1 MLASQLMDLRGMLHS
16 QGVIFAYSGYVTEPV
31 LSGVGEALK
40 QKLTIDD
47 ADTKTLRSVFA
58 VFVEQMQNIIR
69 YSAEKAQSAL
79 APASDPRALMEI
91 RYGILTI
98 GREGTDYMVC
108 AGNLVERADVER
120 LRAKLSRIRDMS
132 KDELKALYK
141 EQLRAEPEEG
151 SKGAGL
157 GFMEIARRASKPIEF
172 DFTDVD
178 ATHAL
183 FALKSDHLRVGSMR
197 DKLDIQATTRT
208 PAVSFD
214 FMQNHLKITGESYP
228 EDVTEF
234 YGPVFT
240 ALDSYLSKLGSGTC
254 RFDFELIYLNSS
266 SAKAIMMLMDKLDA
280 AAKKGAAVDVYWY
293 YDKEDDTM
301 QELGEEFGEDLE
313 NAKFHLEKMPG

>member
-69 YSAEKAQSAL
+69 YSAEKAQPPL
-79 APASDPRALMEI
+79 APALDPRALMEI

-98 GREGTDYMVC
+98 GREGRDYMVC
-108 AGNLVERADVER
+108 AGNLIQRSDVER

-132 KDELKALYK
+132 KDQLKVLYK
-141 EQLRAEPEEG
+141 EQLRAAPEEG

-178 ATHAL
+178 ANHAF
-183 FALKSDHLRVGSMR
+183 FALK
-197 DKLDIQATTRT
+197 AT
-208 PAVSFD
+208 
-214 FMQNHLKITGESYP
+214 I
-228 EDVTEF
+228 
-234 YGPVFT
+234 
-240 ALDSYLSKLGSGTC
+240 
-254 RFDFELIYLNSS
+254 
-266 SAKAIMMLMDKLDA
+266 
-280 AAKKGAAVDVYWY
+280 
-293 YDKEDDTM
+293 
-301 QELGEEFGEDLE
+301 
-313 NAKFHLEKMPG
+313 